1 MDLLLLYGLPVVY
14 VLFLWWFS
22 TGVILCLNRRIDAVR
37 RWSMILTTGI
47 AGIAGYAVY
56 KGATDAGVGGAY
68 HAFTAALVIWGWIE
82 MSFVMGYVTGP
93 RKTAC
98 PKTARG
104 WSRAWFAFEA
114 IAYHELALVVALGVI
129 SVLSTDAPNQ
139 MAFWTFGVLWLMR
152 LSAKLNIF
160 LGVPNFTD
168 EFLPS
173 RLVYL
178 TTYFRVRQM
187 NGLFPITVSLS
198 TAAAVWLG
206 IEAAAPGVTAFE
218 ASGLAFL
225 TTLLAL
231 AVLEHWFMVLPLR
244 DAALWQWALGASQH
258 SDTHTKI
265 DTPRTKPVTEPAFKA
280 VRPASVPGST

>member
-1 MDLLLLYGLPVVY
+1 MDPLLLFGLPIVY

-22 TGVILCLNRRIDAVR
+22 TGLILWLNRRSEAVR
-37 RWSMILTTGI
+37 RWSMALSTGL
-47 AGIAGYAVY
+47 AGMASYAVY
-56 KGATDAGVGGAY
+56 EGATDTGLGGAY

-82 MSFVMGYVTGP
+82 MSFVMGFVTGP
-93 RKTAC
+93 RRTAC

-114 IAYHELALVVALGVI
+114 IAYHELALAIALGAI
-129 SVLSTDAPNQ
+129 AVLSTDAPNQ

-168 EFLPS
+168 EFLPP

-187 NGLFPITVSLS
+187 NGLFPIAVSLS
-198 TAAAVWLG
+198 TAAAVWLA

-218 ASGLAFL
+218 ASGLVFL
-225 TTLLAL
+225 ATLLAL

-244 DAALWQWALGASQH
+244 DAALWQWALNASR
-258 SDTHTKI
+258 
-265 DTPRTKPVTEPAFKA
+265 TPETRVKTDAPRAKPTAEPAFKA
-280 VRPASVPGST
+280 VRPASLPGST